1 VQLGKNNSKS
11 GAWRPRDV
19 AAAADCKTTL
29 LLPLEDNPS
38 ALLSTPILSLLLIH
52 SLSLPY
58 KQKTHSNI
66 NNNQTQ
72 NPKPKK
78 KSTTAAALQSTKSH
92 DFLSRERE

>member
-1 VQLGKNNSKS
+1 LQDDASSSARGQPLG
-11 GAWRPRDV
+11 
-19 AAAADCKTTL
+19 AAINAH
-29 LLPLEDNPS
+29 
-38 ALLSTPILSLLLIH
+38 SLLLIH